1 MNRRLFLSLGAG
13 LAVAPLRARA
23 VARSP
28 AVRRLRL
35 VNSHTGETFE
45 GTYRDD
51 KGPIL
56 RVMEELCVFL
66 RDYHSGEKTQMD
78 IGVIDFMADV
88 MAAVGETS
96 ATVFSAYRTAM
107 TNAALA
113 RTTFG
118 VAENS
123 QHLYGRALDIRFG
136 SKLVDAVVV
145 ARRMMRGGVGW
156 YPHCGFMHI
165 DIGPVRNWTLEETGL
180 GTLLD
185 GQPVGHSLTSAVSR
199 RADLSQPS
207 GGSPTSLTKHH
218 SVLYRTARSEFLTH
232 LR

>member
-1 MNRRLFLSLGAG
+1 MMNRRLFLSLGAG

-96 ATVFSAYRTAM
+96 ATV
-107 TNAALA
+107 
-113 RTTFG
+113 
-118 VAENS
+118 
-123 QHLYGRALDIRFG
+123 
-136 SKLVDAVVV
+136 
-145 ARRMMRGGVGW
+145 
-156 YPHCGFMHI
+156 
-165 DIGPVRNWTLEETGL
+165 
-180 GTLLD
+180 
-185 GQPVGHSLTSAVSR
+185 
-199 RADLSQPS
+199 
-207 GGSPTSLTKHH
+207 
-218 SVLYRTARSEFLTH
+218 
-232 LR
+232 